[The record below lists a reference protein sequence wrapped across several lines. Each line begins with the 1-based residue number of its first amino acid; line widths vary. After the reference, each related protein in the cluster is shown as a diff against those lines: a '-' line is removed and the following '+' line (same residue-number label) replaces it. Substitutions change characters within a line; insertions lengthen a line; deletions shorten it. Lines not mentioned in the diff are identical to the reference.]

1 MIRVSGPWPGYTTV
15 SSGNDSNLSL
25 IAASSTSWLPPHRSV
40 RPMLPANKESPTIT
54 KPFFLL

>member
-25 IAASSTSWLPPHRSV
+25 IAASSISWLPPHKSV
-40 RPMLPANKESPTIT
+40 RTLLQENKESQTI
-54 KPFFLL
+54 KKQFFLL